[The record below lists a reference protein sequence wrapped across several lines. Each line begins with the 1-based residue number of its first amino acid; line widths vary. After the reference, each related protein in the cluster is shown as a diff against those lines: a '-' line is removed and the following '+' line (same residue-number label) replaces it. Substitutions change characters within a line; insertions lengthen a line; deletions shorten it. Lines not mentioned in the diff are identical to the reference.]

1 MDRATKEAT
10 VAELKELFNSVA
22 SAILVDSNGLT
33 ANKVVEL
40 RKDLNQSDAKMRIVK
55 NTLAKI
61 ALEGTPFEPMK
72 DQFQGTRALI
82 FSYENPVGPAKV
94 VHEFRK
100 ENDKLQVQG
109 GLLSTEGK
117 VSILNEAEVE
127 ALASLPSKEE
137 LIAKLLFLLNAPI
150 TQFVRTLNEV
160 PAKFVRTLS
169 AIADSKQ

>member
-1 MDRATKEAT
+1 MDRTTKEAT
-10 VAELKELFNSVA
+10 VAELKDLFNGVV

-61 ALEGTPFEPMK
+61 ASDGTPFEAMK

-82 FSYENPVGPAKV
+82 FSYENPVGLAKV
-94 VHEFRK
+94 VHDFK
-100 ENDKLQVQG
+100 KANDKLQVKG
-109 GLLSTEGK
+109 GLLSSDGK
-117 VSILNEAEVE
+117 ISILNAAEVD

-137 LIAKLLFLLNAPI
+137 LVAKLLFILNAPI
-150 TQFVRTLNEV
+150 TQLVRTLNEV

-169 AIADSKQ
+169 AVADSKQ